1 MGLVVRENESM
12 ASSVHGVER
21 EEYEIGSGIK
31 QAWVAWTSGV
41 CRVEGRRSKC
51 GSGSSGRGIKRGEP
65 VEWASR
71 RGFEQAS
78 GRDVER
84 FERIEWKE
92 RDCW

>member
-1 MGLVVRENESM
+1 MITGRDNSPYYCEDADMLSSRKNLAL

-51 GSGSSGRGIKRGEP
+51 GSGSSGCGVKRGEP
-65 VEWASR
+65 IERASGW
-71 RGFEQAS
+71 GFE
-78 GRDVER
+78 
-84 FERIEWKE
+84 
-92 RDCW
+92 